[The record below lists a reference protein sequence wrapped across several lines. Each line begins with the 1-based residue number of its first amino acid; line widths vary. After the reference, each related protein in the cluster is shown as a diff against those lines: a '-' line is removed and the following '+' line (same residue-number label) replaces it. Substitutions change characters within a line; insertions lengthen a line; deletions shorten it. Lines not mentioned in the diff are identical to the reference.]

1 MKIKDILQGL
11 LSGED
16 FSDHGGRNEEGDRF
30 DGPLLPILPSHANC
44 DFCAAWRAALAL
56 LALPIAPI
64 GEFEAGDKVFLPGR
78 IPGRVMG
85 TDVTVRVEVQNGEH
99 GPWAVGSFNP
109 LALIARDETPEFTWW
124 RDRGGATWQRHEA
137 SQRVLLVRDED
148 GDESMDLSRILNGP
162 GEEWPFALDSAEKR
176 WGPFTQTDKP

>member
-1 MKIKDILQGL
+1 MKIRQVLEGL
-11 LSGED
+11 LSGQD
-16 FSDHGGRNEEGDRF
+16 FSDHGGRDEESDRF

-56 LALPIAPI
+56 LALPVAPI

-99 GPWAVGSFNP
+99 GPWAVGSFSP
-109 LALIARDETPEFTWW
+109 LALIARDDAPEFYT
-124 RDRGGATWQRHEA
+124 DR
-137 SQRVLLVRDED
+137 D
-148 GDESMDLSRILNGP
+148 GDLWKVTGEKTLSLCDKVTSAVLTGKFACILAEAHVR
-162 GEEWPFALDSAEKR
+162 EEYAPLTHTYPVRRTS
-176 WGPFTQTDKP
+176 